1 MINTKSKQIVDMIGI
16 QHMIRAIEW
25 SSGSTMNFCPMCRRS
40 KLEGHHRDCKIAAI
54 IANPPEHPDTVVL
67 RNMER
72 VLGLMNIVL
81 PNDID
86 DDMYEYSRVGTYNEG
101 EWPEVWDYGIEN
113 LWTTNR
119 HGNTDYKTHLTRRRR
134 RHMIRICPTDQD
146 AIDHPRRPC
155 WVRNSKNEEWIQARL
170 IAVRFVATAYPFIV
184 LLYGDVMNF
193 SECEIDKLQ

>member
-16 QHMIRAIEW
+16 LHMLRAIEW
-25 SSGSTMNFCPMCRRS
+25 SSGATMNICPMCRRS
-40 KLEGHHRDCKIAAI
+40 RPEGHHRDCKIAAI

-113 LWTTNR
+113 LWTTN
-119 HGNTDYKTHLTRRRR
+119 HHSNTDRKTHLTRRRR
-134 RHMIRICPTDQD
+134 KIRITPTDQD
-146 AIDHPRRPC
+146 ALDHPRRPC
-155 WVRNSKNEEWIQARL
+155 WVCDHISQKWIPAQL
-170 IAVRFVATAYPFIV
+170 LAVRTGDVSYPFIA
-184 LLYGDVMNF
+184 LSDQDVDT
-193 SECEIDKLQ
+193 SYAYCEIEKDKE